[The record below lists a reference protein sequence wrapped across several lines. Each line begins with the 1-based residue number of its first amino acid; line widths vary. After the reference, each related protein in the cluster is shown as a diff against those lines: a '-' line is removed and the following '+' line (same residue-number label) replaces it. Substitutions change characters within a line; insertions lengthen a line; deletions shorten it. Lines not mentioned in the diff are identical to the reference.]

1 MVDNSKPDGH
11 DERRE
16 FVRIDDTIG
25 IEATLVD
32 PEKKDAVRA
41 RELLMP
47 APFENILF
55 EGYEAEDSKTLRY
68 LAAINSKLDLLI
80 KHLVSDDSSLEGFD
94 NQSVNLSACGISFP
108 MSVRP
113 AQGDL
118 VEIKMLLPGS
128 VPVSICA
135 YGEVLRVEGPKED
148 GLYDVAAK
156 FISMGEDIQEEIV
169 RYIFDRQREFLR
181 AKKEQP

>member
-1 MVDNSKPDGH
+1 MADNPKPGGH

-25 IEATLVD
+25 IEATLVA
-32 PEKKDAVRA
+32 PEKKEAVRA

-47 APFENILF
+47 APLETILS
-55 EGYEAEDSKTLRY
+55 EGYEAEDSKTIRY

-94 NQSVNLSACGISFP
+94 NQIVNLSACGISFP

-113 AQGDL
+113 AEGDL
-118 VEIKMLLPGS
+118 IEIKMLLPGS
-128 VPVSICA
+128 SPVSICA
-135 YGEVLRVEGPKED
+135 YGEVLRVKGPKED
-148 GLYDVAAK
+148 SMYEVAVK

-169 RYIFDRQREFLR
+169 RYIFDRQRELLR
-181 AKKEQP
+181 NKREHP

>member
-1 MVDNSKPDGH
+1 MDDNSKSGGH
-11 DERRE
+11 ERRE

-25 IEATLVD
+25 LEVTLVD
-32 PEKKDAVRA
+32 PEKKEAVRA

-47 APFENILF
+47 APLERILF
-55 EGYEAEDSKTLRY
+55 EDYETEDSKTLRY

-80 KHLVSDDSSLEGFD
+80 KHLVSDDNSLEAFN

-113 AQGDL
+113 TQGDL

-135 YGEVLRVEGPKED
+135 YAEVLRVVGPKED
-148 GLYDVAAK
+148 GRYDVAAK

-181 AKKEQP
+181 TKREQP